1 MRNSTIKYLEEELCN
16 YDHTRKRMKEL
27 REEIRTPWQPQ
38 DENIGGGRSNNN
50 VSTTELTATRL
61 VNDKRIEHLERVTIA
76 IEKVFDEGN
85 QLERDL
91 MSMYYFKKPRL
102 LTVAGIIDKLHIS
115 RSHFFRIKKGI
126 IIKLADELG
135 IEH

>member
-85 QLERDL
+85 QLEQQL
-91 MSMYYFKKPRL
+91 MNLYYFKKPRL
-102 LTVAGIIDKLHIS
+102 LTVDGIVDKLYIS
-115 RSHFFRIKKGI
+115 RSHFYRIKKGI

>member
-1 MRNSTIKYLEEELCN
+1 MRKSTIKYLEEELCN

-27 REEIRTPWQPQ
+27 REEVRTPWKPQ
-38 DENIGGGRSNNN
+38 DKNIGGGRSNSN
-50 VSTTELTATRL
+50 VSTTEMTATRL

-76 IEKVFDEGN
+76 IEKVFEEGN
-85 QLERDL
+85 LLEQQLMNL
-91 MSMYYFKKPRL
+91 YYFKKPRL
-102 LTVAGIIDKLHIS
+102 LTVDGIVDKLHIS